1 MNVPLEDR
9 PAEQVKEE
17 VIDTLIHNFS
27 VGVIS
32 NEAFERRLDA
42 VMNATTNQARIDQAK
57 DLTPPPDNTIKD
69 QKAKQFSVN
78 YAHDTAEAPD
88 KLINILGSTDRSG
101 MWKVPKVIN
110 VYTFLGSS
118 TLDFTDARFTTP
130 NVTVRVYS
138 VLGSDTVY
146 VPEEV
151 NIISKAFCILG
162 STENKAPS
170 ISSNQS
176 PTVTIEGYVVLSDL
190 SIKIKTTIK
199 EKFVAFANQMKA
211 MFNENGY

>member
-1 MNVPLEDR
+1 M
-9 PAEQVKEE
+9 
-17 VIDTLIHNFS
+17 
-27 VGVIS
+27 
-32 NEAFERRLDA
+32 
-42 VMNATTNQARIDQAK
+42 
-57 DLTPPPDNTIKD
+57 
-69 QKAKQFSVN
+69 
-78 YAHDTAEAPD
+78 
-88 KLINILGSTDRSG
+88 
-101 MWKVPKVIN
+101 
-110 VYTFLGSS
+110 
-118 TLDFTDARFTTP
+118 
-130 NVTVRVYS
+130 
-138 VLGSDTVY
+138 
-146 VPEEV
+146 PEEV